1 MARIRIEINQS
12 AVNELVTNPASP
24 IYRHMV
30 AVGATVSAVAKVKAN
45 VDTGRLRQS
54 IDFELVSRPPELTA
68 RVFAPVDY
76 AEVVHEGHG
85 VIVPRRAKVL
95 RWRGRDGEYHYARR
109 VGPVAGNPFLV
120 DAVKEVTGKT
130 PQKGR

>member
-1 MARIRIEINQS
+1 MARVHIEINQT
-12 AVNELVTNPASP
+12 AIEQLVTNPASP

-30 AVGATVSAVAKVKAN
+30 AVGATVSAVAKVKAS

-54 IDFELVSRPPELTA
+54 IDFELISRPPELTA

-85 VIVPRRAKVL
+85 EIRPRRAKVL
-95 RWRGRDGEYHYARR
+95 RWRGKDGEYHYARR
-109 VGPVAGNPFLV
+109 VRPVAGNPFLV

-130 PQKGR
+130 PRRGR